1 MSLEEDAKFT
11 SRATRYNY
19 LSEKKPGHNPI
30 FPNTHR
36 KSSLSQQGV
45 NPATPF
51 TNPVEITAKNQ
62 QEQALLS
69 AIYNTIAISVFSA
82 CLGLLAALF
91 IVLEAFL
98 KPIFWALLT
107 SAFLFSSKRYLTDVA
122 RLRLADIEKRDKTLA
137 LECLVA
143 PFQLVDSGI
152 DLFWSFLKKNVSRL
166 AGLVAL
172 ILLFNVVDSYYETF
186 VQALSFV
193 ISSMHSVG
201 EPFNFFC
208 TLYHSR
214 TALIRARWDQNN

>member
-98 KPIFWALLT
+98 KP
-107 SAFLFSSKRYLTDVA
+107 
-122 RLRLADIEKRDKTLA
+122 
-137 LECLVA
+137 